1 MLRYMLDTD
10 VCSYLMKRSSHA
22 LMTRLQ
28 QVDVEVVCISVV
40 TESELLYGVEIS
52 PRRQQDEA
60 ALSAFLRYV
69 QVLPFDRS
77 AAQEYARIRADL
89 KTRGALIGAND
100 LFIAAH
106 AQSLGLTL
114 ITNNEQEFGRVRDL
128 KWENWTR
135 SS

>member
-1 MLRYMLDTD
+1 MLRYILDTD
-10 VCSYLMKRSSHA
+10 ICSYLMKRSSPA
-22 LMTRLQ
+22 LIARLQ
-28 QVDVEVVCISVV
+28 QVDVDAVCISVV

-69 QVLPFDRS
+69 QVLPFDRA
-77 AAQEYARIRADL
+77 AAQEYATIRDDL
-89 KTRGALIGAND
+89 KNRGARTGASD

-114 ITNNEQEFGRVRDL
+114 ITNNEQEFGRVGNL
-128 KWENWTR
+128 KWENWAK

>member
-1 MLRYMLDTD
+1 MLRYMLDPD
-10 VCSYLMKRSSHA
+10 ICSYLMKRSSPA

-28 QVDVEVVCISVV
+28 EVDVDVICISVV

-60 ALSAFLRYV
+60 ALSAFLHYV
-69 QVLPFDRS
+69 QVLPFDRA

-89 KTRGALIGAND
+89 KNRGALIGAND

-106 AQSLGLTL
+106 AHSLGLTL